1 MLDRLIDG
9 DPASNNLSWQW
20 VASTFS
26 RKPYIFN
33 LANVQKY
40 TGQDVDTRP
49 ATNPCLEASY
59 EELTERLFPMLG
71 ATP

>member
-1 MLDRLIDG
+1 MSWLLDG

-40 TGQDVDTRP
+40 TSDDVDTRSE
-49 ATNPCLEASY
+49 TNQPVDVSY
-59 EELTERLFPMLG
+59 AALTERLFPNRG
-71 ATP
+71 VTP